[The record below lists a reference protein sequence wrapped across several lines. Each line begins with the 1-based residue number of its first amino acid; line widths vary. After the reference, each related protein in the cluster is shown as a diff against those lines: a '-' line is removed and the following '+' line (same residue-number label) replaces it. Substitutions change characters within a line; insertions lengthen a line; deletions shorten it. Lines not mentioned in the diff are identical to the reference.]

1 MSWFRY
7 WNEVIDFWSNEKMV
21 TITVDV
27 EKCNGCG
34 ACVDSCQRRVLEI
47 QDGVCVPV
55 KPDMCRFCMLC
66 VAACKPKAISV
77 EV

>member
-1 MSWFRY
+1 
-7 WNEVIDFWSNEKMV
+7 MV

-34 ACVDSCQRRVLEI
+34 VCVDSCLRRVLAI
-47 QDGVCVPV
+47 QDGVCVVV
-55 KPDMCRFCMLC
+55 KLEMCRFCMLC

-77 EV
+77 EI